1 MATSGLGTARWKV
14 MSPLLPESGSV
25 ALTVRMTLPAG
36 VCSGSSTWK
45 RRKPVSIWFPLP
57 RAPSS
62 AGMGGWGWP
71 GSHSQGRP
79 PSHRQGVCG
88 PRPFK
93 CSWGSPAPC
102 LSSRAAAHAAQASLQ
117 QGPAQVSP
125 QTICLG
131 CGPLPIPSG
140 LPTVL
145 IHFSWT
151 LCIQLCPLQGL
162 VPGSPAW
169 FLLLPCHSDS
179 RRDVRM

>member
-88 PRPFK
+88 PRSFK

-151 LCIQLCPLQGL
+151 LYIQLCPLQGL